1 MFGTFL
7 SSVLGSEAIPEL
19 VMVNLVGADGFRSEL
34 RRKPVEK
41 IVLPQVFRLHA
52 VVEVWKLRRKAKFGN
67 SVFMNTNTLCS

>member
-41 IVLPQVFRLHA
+41 IVLPEVFF
-52 VVEVWKLRRKAKFGN
+52 V
-67 SVFMNTNTLCS
+67 T